1 MAHRDQGLLA
11 QLLYHFSLRICMLI
25 IVKNNSSNS
34 SYILVEVIF
43 CCVLLCCVLVEEGHQ
58 FLDGTQ
64 RLRIVLRWNS
74 SSGHFQ
80 FL

>member
-43 CCVLLCCVLVEEGHQ
+43 CCPVVLCLG
-58 FLDGTQ
+58 GGRTS
-64 RLRIVLRWNS
+64 VLRWNPETEDCS
-74 SSGHFQ
+74 
-80 FL
+80 